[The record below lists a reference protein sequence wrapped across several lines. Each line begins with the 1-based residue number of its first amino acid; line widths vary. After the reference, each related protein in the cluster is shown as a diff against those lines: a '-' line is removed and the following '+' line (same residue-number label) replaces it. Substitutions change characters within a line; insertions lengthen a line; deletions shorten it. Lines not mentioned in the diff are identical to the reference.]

1 MLRTHFQSHG
11 KTLSHGEEQC
21 YGQIPIKQL
30 RGTLSET
37 NYGETIDQITRIA
50 FGQPLPLT
58 AIPSSQLLGLF
69 ANQITGEKHFAR
81 QTVLQ
86 RVEYMSQPALL
97 LDIADSVTQP
107 TPDFDNVI
115 AWDKKWKTSRPLV
128 PSINK
133 TITKLTKMDSYIQMR
148 TTITMISEHHQMTN
162 PSLSHGGLV
171 LTLKQIDGTYL
182 EVQANI
188 QLSQHLLDCIDHTVN
203 QDNVGSQSE
212 ETHLSI
218 NPLGLDDVHKA
229 CIPSRPYW
237 VNVSQLFLEL
247 RTRVPAEK
255 SWFVWPLLIRMDSN
269 PY

>member
-1 MLRTHFQSHG
+1 
-11 KTLSHGEEQC
+11 
-21 YGQIPIKQL
+21 
-30 RGTLSET
+30 
-37 NYGETIDQITRIA
+37 
-50 FGQPLPLT
+50 
-58 AIPSSQLLGLF
+58 
-69 ANQITGEKHFAR
+69 
-81 QTVLQ
+81 
-86 RVEYMSQPALL
+86 LL

-218 NPLGLDDVHKA
+218 NPLGLYIARESNNAASKGRGKDVQLDQLGFDTWQGEIKQSLSGSGPRDNCVIAEFQFIHPQPDRGPHKA
-229 CIPSRPYW
+229 R
-237 VNVSQLFLEL
+237 
-247 RTRVPAEK
+247 RTVKHCDHILKDQNYE
-255 SWFVWPLLIRMDSN
+255 SS
-269 PY
+269 